1 MRVLHVISDMD
12 PKKGGVSQAVRT
24 IIGGLS
30 MMGIY
35 NEVVSLDDKESA
47 FLGNDN
53 FTLHALGAAKGPWSY
68 NAELVPWLKKNMER
82 FDTIIIHGL
91 WLFHGYAA
99 FKALKAIQKKLRVRS
114 SAGFQLPKLFVMPH
128 GMLDPYFQRAIG
140 RKIKAIRNKLY
151 WQLIERKLINQSSGL
166 LFTSETELQ
175 LAREPFKPYKPKLE
189 TVVGLGVERP
199 PFYTSVM
206 RDAFINKCPGLENQS
221 YFLFLSRIHEK
232 KGVDIL
238 IQAYNAFLKYK
249 HNEQLSSPD
258 KIEIPKL
265 VIAGPGVE
273 SDYGIEMQKLAFD
286 SLKLQSM
293 VYFPG
298 MLTGSAK
305 WGAFYGCQA
314 FLLPSHQENF
324 GIAVV
329 ESLACSK
336 AVLISNQVNIWRE
349 IQSMDCGIVADDNLD
364 GTYNLFT
371 QWDELTESEKVER
384 GINAKRAYESFFTV
398 ESVMERFS
406 LALQAG

>member
-12 PKKGGVSQAVRT
+12 PQKGGVSQAVRT

-53 FTLHALGAAKGPWSY
+53 FILHALGAAKGPWSY
-68 NAELVPWLKKNMER
+68 NAALVPWLKKNMER

-99 FKALKAIQKKLRVRS
+99 FKALKAIKKKLHIKS
-114 SAGFQLPKLFVMPH
+114 SGSFQLPKLFVMPH
-128 GMLDPYFQRAIG
+128 GMLDPYFQRATG
-140 RKIKAIRNKLY
+140 RKIKAVRNKVY
-151 WQLIERKLINQSSGL
+151 WQLIEKKLINQSSGL
-166 LFTSETELQ
+166 LFTSQTELQ

-199 PFYTSVM
+199 PFYTSIM

-232 KGVDIL
+232 KGVDML
-238 IQAYNAFLKYK
+238 IQAYNGYLKIK
-249 HNEQLSSPD
+249 HNEQLTSQE
-258 KIEIPKL
+258 KIDIPKL

-273 SDYGIEMQKLAFD
+273 SAYGVQMQKLSFD
-286 SLKLQSM
+286 SLKLNGM

-298 MLTGSAK
+298 MLTGAAK

-314 FLLPSHQENF
+314 FVLPSHQENF

-349 IQSMDCGIVADDNLD
+349 IESMHSGIVVNDDLD
-364 GTYNLFT
+364 GTFELFT
-371 QWDELTESEKVER
+371 HWDKLSENEKVEM
-384 GINAKRAYESFFTV
+384 GINAKRAYESLFTV

-406 LALQAG
+406 AALKAV